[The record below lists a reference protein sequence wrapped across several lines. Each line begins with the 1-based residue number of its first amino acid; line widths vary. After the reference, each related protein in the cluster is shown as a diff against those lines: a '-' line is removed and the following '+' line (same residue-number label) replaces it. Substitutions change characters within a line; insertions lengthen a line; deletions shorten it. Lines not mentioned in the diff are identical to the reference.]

1 MTRAG
6 RGDVVLGAEI
16 GTAVIT
22 VAVLGEDL
30 SLRETVAWPLPRATP
45 HPVDPVQD
53 PWLVLDALAAAVRE
67 AAGICEVFGNSVRG
81 ISLTSRMPTLL
92 ALDAGQLPLTPVL
105 NATDG
110 RAAGTTRRLVAEQ
123 GAALHRVTGVP
134 LTPASPVAK
143 LAWFAGHDP
152 ELFGHVAHWTG
163 LKGFLLSRLTGRL
176 VTDVSTSSAAGW
188 VESAT
193 LDWAQ
198 PALDAAG
205 VASEQLPALVDPT
218 SVLRLTA
225 AAGELLGLP
234 AGTPVVVGASGAATA
249 QIGVG
254 AMSRGCAA
262 LSMGA
267 SADLCVLEERPVVR
281 ESELVSCHAFA
292 DGLWISRGTFSNGDA
307 VARWAAESFG
317 GIDID
322 VLLAEAES
330 VPIGAEGLIGIP
342 HAMVPGGTSWGDPDF
357 RAALVG
363 LRVDHGRAAMTRAM
377 AEGVARELATVR
389 DALGRGTE
397 PITRVRAGGS
407 ALRSP
412 LWGPLL
418 AAALDVPLEV
428 VGTDEAPAIGAALMA
443 WRGLGLLGYLGDRPD
458 VRLPAREVL
467 PDPLATAHFAA
478 TRRLGEQLTRL
489 LTQLRTAS

>member
-1 MTRAG
+1 MTG
-6 RGDVVLGAEI
+6 GDVVLGVEI
-16 GTAVIT
+16 GAAVIT
-22 VAVLGEDL
+22 VAVLGDDL
-30 SLRETVAWPLPRATP
+30 SLRETVAWPLPRTTH

-53 PWLVLDALAAAVRE
+53 PWLVLDTLASAVRE
-67 AAGICEVFGNSVRG
+67 AAGICEVFGNPVRG
-81 ISLTSRMPTLL
+81 LSLTARMPTLL
-92 ALDAGQLPLTPVL
+92 ALDAGCLPLTPLL

-110 RAAGTTRRLVAEQ
+110 RSVGTTRRIVAEQ
-123 GAALHRVTGVP
+123 GTALHRLTGVP

-152 ELFGHVAHWTG
+152 GLFGHVAHWTG
-163 LKGFLLSRLTGRL
+163 LKGFLLARLTGQL

-198 PALDAAG
+198 PALDVAG
-205 VASEQLPALVDPT
+205 VHRGQLPALVEPT
-218 SVLRLTA
+218 AVLRLTGA
-225 AAGELLGLP
+225 ASELLGLP

-249 QIGVG
+249 QVGVG
-254 AMSRGCAA
+254 AMAPGCAA
-262 LSMGA
+262 LSMGS
-267 SADLCVLEERPVVR
+267 SADLCVLEDRPVVP
-281 ESELVSCHAFA
+281 ESELVSCHTFA
-292 DGLWISRGTFSNGDA
+292 DGLWISRGTFSNGDS

-317 GIDID
+317 GVDID
-322 VLLAEAES
+322 VLLAEAEL

-342 HAMVPGGTSWGDPDF
+342 QPAADATSWGNPDF
-357 RAALVG
+357 HAALVG
-363 LRVDHGRAAMTRAM
+363 LRVEHGRAAMTRAM

-389 DALGRGTE
+389 DALGPGTA

-412 LWGPLL
+412 LWASLL

-428 VGTDEAPAIGAALMA
+428 VGTDQAPALGAALMA
-443 WRGLGLLGYLGDRPD
+443 WRGLGVLTCLCERPD

-467 PDPLATAHFAA
+467 PDPLAAAHFAA
-478 TRRLGEQLTRL
+478 TRRLGEQLAGL
-489 LTQLRTAS
+489 LTQLRTVS

>member
-1 MTRAG
+1 MTRP
-6 RGDVVLGAEI
+6 DVVLGVEI
-16 GTAVIT
+16 GAAVIT

-30 SLRETVAWPLPRATP
+30 DLRETVAWPLPRTTH
-45 HPVDPVQD
+45 HPVDPAQD
-53 PWLVLDALAAAVRE
+53 PWLVLDTLASAVRE
-67 AAGICEVFGNSVRG
+67 AAGVCEVFGNRVRG
-81 ISLTSRMPTLL
+81 LSLTSRLPSLL
-92 ALDAGQLPLTPVL
+92 ALDAGYLPLTPAL
-105 NATDG
+105 TATDG
-110 RAAGTTRRLVAEQ
+110 RSVGTIRRLVAEQ
-123 GAALHRVTGVP
+123 GSALHRLTGVP

-152 ELFGHVAHWTG
+152 GLFGHAAHWTG

-198 PALDAAG
+198 PALDVAG
-205 VASEQLPALVDPT
+205 VHREQLPDLVEAT
-218 SVLRLTA
+218 TVLRLTA

-234 AGTPVVVGASGAATA
+234 PGTPVVVGASGAATT
-249 QIGVG
+249 QFGVG
-254 AMSRGCAA
+254 AMDRGCAA

-267 SADLCVLEERPVVR
+267 TADLCVLEDGPVVP
-281 ESELVSCHAFA
+281 ESDLVSCHAFA

-317 GIDID
+317 GVDID
-322 VLLAEAES
+322 VLLAEAEQ

-342 HAMVPGGTSWGDPDF
+342 QPAADATSWGNPDF
-357 RAALVG
+357 QAALVG
-363 LRVDHGRAAMTRAM
+363 LRVEHGRAAMTRAM

-389 DALGRGTE
+389 AAFGA
-397 PITRVRAGGS
+397 ITRVRAAGS

-412 LWGPLL
+412 LWASLL

-428 VGTDEAPAIGAALMA
+428 VGTDEAPAVGAALMA
-443 WRGLGLLGYLGDRPD
+443 WRGLGLLGCLCDRPG

-467 PDPLATAHFAA
+467 PDPLAAAHFAA

>member
-1 MTRAG
+1 MTG
-6 RGDVVLGAEI
+6 GDVVLGIEI
-16 GTAVIT
+16 GTAVVT

-30 SLRETVAWPLPRATP
+30 TLREIVEWPLPRTTP

-53 PWLVLDALAAAVRE
+53 PWLVLETLSSAVRE

-81 ISLTSRMPTLL
+81 LALTSGLPTLL
-92 ALDAGQLPLTPVL
+92 ALDGGRLPLTPVL
-105 NATDG
+105 TATDG
-110 RAAGTTRRLVAEQ
+110 RSVATTRRLVAEQ
-123 GAALHRVTGVP
+123 GAALHRLTGVP

-152 ELFGHVAHWTG
+152 GLFRRAAQWTG
-163 LKGFLLSRLTGRL
+163 LKGFLLSRLTGQL

-198 PALDAAG
+198 PALDVAG
-205 VASEQLPALVDPT
+205 VRRGQLPDLVDPT
-218 SVLRLTA
+218 AVLRLTA

-234 AGTPVVVGASGAATA
+234 GGTPVVVGASGAATA
-249 QIGVG
+249 QLGVG

-262 LSMGA
+262 LSMEA
-267 SADLCVLEERPVVR
+267 SADLCVLEDRAVAPR
-281 ESELVSCHAFA
+281 SDLVSCHSFA

-307 VARWAAESFG
+307 IARWAAESFG
-317 GIDID
+317 GVDID
-322 VLLAEAES
+322 VLLAEAAL
-330 VPIGAEGLIGIP
+330 VPIGADGLIGIP
-342 HAMVPGGTSWGDPDF
+342 QPAADAASWANPDF
-357 RAALVG
+357 HAALVG
-363 LRVDHGRAAMTRAM
+363 LRVEHGRAAMTRAM

-389 DALGRGTE
+389 DALRPGTDT
-397 PITRVRAGGS
+397 ITLVRASGS

-412 LWGPLL
+412 LWGALL

-428 VGTDEAPAIGAALMA
+428 VGAGEAPALGAGLMA
-443 WRGLGLLGYLGDRPD
+443 WRGLGLLGCLRDRPD
-458 VRLPAREVL
+458 VRLPARRVL
-467 PDPLATAHFAA
+467 PDPVATAHFAA

>member
-1 MTRAG
+1 MTR
-6 RGDVVLGAEI
+6 DVVLGV
-16 GTAVIT
+16 AVGAAAVT
-22 VAVLGEDL
+22 VAVTGADL
-30 SLRETVAWPLPRATP
+30 SLREIVEWPLPRTTP
-45 HPVDPVQD
+45 HAVDPVQD
-53 PWLVLDALAAAVRE
+53 PWLVLDTLCSAVRE
-67 AAGICEVFGNSVRG
+67 AAGICAVFGNPVRG
-81 ISLTSRMPTLL
+81 LTFTSGMPTLL
-92 ALDAGQLPLTPVL
+92 ALDAGGHPLTPVL
-105 NATDG
+105 NATDA
-110 RAAGTTRRLVAEQ
+110 RSVETTRRIVAEQ
-123 GAALHRVTGVP
+123 GAALHRMTGVP

-143 LAWFAGHDP
+143 LAWLAGHDP
-152 ELFGHVAHWTG
+152 GLFGRAARWTG
-163 LKGFLLSRLTGRL
+163 LKGFLLAQLTGEL

-198 PALDAAG
+198 PALDLAG
-205 VASEQLPALVDPT
+205 VHPGQLPDLVDPT
-218 SVLRLTA
+218 SALRLTA

-234 AGTPVVVGASGAATA
+234 SGTPVIVGASGAATA

-267 SADLCVLEERPVVR
+267 AADLCVLEDRPVAPR
-281 ESELVSCHAFA
+281 SDLVSCHAFA

-317 GIDID
+317 GVDID
-322 VLLAEAES
+322 VLLAEAAL

-342 HAMVPGGTSWGDPDF
+342 QPAADASAWGNPDF
-357 RAALVG
+357 HAALVG
-363 LRVDHGRAAMTRAM
+363 LRVEHGRAAMTRAM

-389 DALGRGTE
+389 HALATE
-397 PITRVRAGGS
+397 PITLVRASGP

-412 LWGPLL
+412 LWGSLL

-428 VGTDEAPAIGAALMA
+428 VGTGEAPALGAALMA
-443 WRGLGLLGYLGDRPD
+443 WRGLGVLGCLGDRPD
-458 VRLPAREVL
+458 VRLPGRRVL

-478 TRRLGEQLTRL
+478 TRRLGEQLTEL
-489 LTQLRTAS
+489 LTQLRSA